1 MRCEW
6 LWRLSVKMPWVIRAI
21 YHSIKY
27 VVMYAKNGPCRLCEA
42 GREYAGHKGA
52 HLSEGGMP

>member
-1 MRCEW
+1 
-6 LWRLSVKMPWVIRAI
+6 MPWVIRAI